1 MKLLDFLLTLAL
13 VPVAL
18 AQVTYSYVSVDYP
31 DSSNTYLSGVNS
43 AGDTVGA
50 YLYCSGILCYPSF
63 YSFYRS
69 ANGTFTPIVPNSSS
83 FAAGISDSGVIVG
96 GTGSYG
102 MIIYHSQFHAV
113 GSAQDPVA
121 LTGVS
126 TNNLIV
132 GTSAKYGAF
141 EISGG
146 KAPQLPSYNGQSI
159 SVTGINATGTI
170 VGYAEDGET
179 LTGLLLPP
187 GGSYQVINYPGANPE
202 TQLTGINDFGTIVGT
217 QFDDLSIPK
226 GFTYANGVFSDVVFP
241 GMGQLWATGINN
253 NGVVVGY
260 YVNPMYG
267 TVHGF
272 IATPVQ

>member
-1 MKLLDFLLTLAL
+1 M
-13 VPVAL
+13 
-18 AQVTYSYVSVDYP
+18 
-31 DSSNTYLSGVNS
+31 
-43 AGDTVGA
+43 GA

-69 ANGTFTPIVPNSSS
+69 ANGTFTPIIPNSSS

-146 KAPQLPSYNGQSI
+146 KAPQLPTYNGQGI

-170 VGYAEDGET
+170 VGYAG
-179 LTGLLLPP
+179 
-187 GGSYQVINYPGANPE
+187 
-202 TQLTGINDFGTIVGT
+202 
-217 QFDDLSIPK
+217 
-226 GFTYANGVFSDVVFP
+226 DVVFP